1 MAAKALRLHCTEQH
15 RSLQG
20 IRGGVDS
27 NPPGWGW
34 GFLEE
39 MTSELS
45 CKVGAGAGQKG
56 GWGEDGLRD
65 TEIGLRI
72 VMSKNSSCERQSL
85 VGELG
90 FYPEGNRE
98 PWKDFK

>member
-1 MAAKALRLHCTEQH
+1 M
-15 RSLQG
+15 
-20 IRGGVDS
+20 DS

-56 GWGEDGLRD
+56 GWGEDGLRG
-65 TEIGLRI
+65 TETGVRM
-72 VMSKNSSCERQSL
+72 VMSKNSSGERHGGVRRSLKTILGSVAL